1 MAQGAVDK
9 ASRTAAVG
17 MVLNGGLMVAKLA
30 TGVLG
35 HSYALVADGVESLT
49 DLLASVI
56 VWRGIRT
63 AARDPDSRH
72 PFGYGKAESVS
83 AAAVALILILAGVG
97 ICVQAV
103 REIATP
109 HHGPAPFTLY
119 VLIGVILIK
128 LALSKWTFEVG
139 QSVRS
144 PALLADAWHHRADAI
159 TSGAAFIGISV
170 ALLGGDG
177 WHVADDWAALVA
189 SAVILLNGGFLLRG
203 SVADLMD
210 AAPSEEIVDD
220 IARRASLVEGVIA
233 IEKAM
238 VRRSGGGYRV
248 VLHVEADRK
257 MTLERAHVLGG
268 RVRSTLRESADI
280 VDVVVHMEPHLTGQS
295 DGASA

>member
-109 HHGPAPFTLY
+109 PPRPGAFHPVRPDRGDPDQTRPLQVDLRSRPERTQSRSLGRCLAPSRRRDHLGGGLHRHFGGAAGGRWLACGGR
-119 VLIGVILIK
+119 LGGAGRISRDSPERGVPPQRL
-128 LALSKWTFEVG
+128 G
-139 QSVRS
+139 CRPDGCGSVR
-144 PALLADAWHHRADAI
+144 R
-159 TSGAAFIGISV
+159 
-170 ALLGGDG
+170 
-177 WHVADDWAALVA
+177 
-189 SAVILLNGGFLLRG
+189 
-203 SVADLMD
+203 
-210 AAPSEEIVDD
+210 
-220 IARRASLVEGVIA
+220 
-233 IEKAM
+233 
-238 VRRSGGGYRV
+238 
-248 VLHVEADRK
+248 DR
-257 MTLERAHVLGG
+257 
-268 RVRSTLRESADI
+268 
-280 VDVVVHMEPHLTGQS
+280 
-295 DGASA
+295 